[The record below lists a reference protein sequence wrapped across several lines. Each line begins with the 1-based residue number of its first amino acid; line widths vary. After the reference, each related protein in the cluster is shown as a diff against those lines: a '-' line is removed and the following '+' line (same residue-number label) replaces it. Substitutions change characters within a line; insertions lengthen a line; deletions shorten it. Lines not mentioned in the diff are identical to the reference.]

1 MNNYQ
6 FQLIDRNRQEPLP
19 EDARRRLLDRP
30 WVHLETSLQ
39 GTDDLLRTAVL
50 SHRQRYP
57 RLDEGFLDTAIRCF
71 LQIRQRTKEKP
82 PATGELLAWLQV
94 LSIATGCRPEVLD
107 TDLRKLPFLSTLI
120 KHPEDLLELQ
130 RMS

>member
-1 MNNYQ
+1 LVFITSN
-6 FQLIDRNRQEPLP
+6 DE
-19 EDARRRLLDRP
+19 RRLPPAFLRRCVCHHIDM
-30 WVHLETSLQ
+30 
-39 GTDDLLRTAVL
+39 TDDLLRTAVQ

-57 RLDEGFLDTAIRCF
+57 QLDDGFLDTAIRCF

-107 TDLRKLPFLSTLI
+107 ADLRQLPFLSTLI